1 MFIIKKIVSAFIMPL
16 SIGLLL
22 GLIGLYFLYRKSYSK
37 AKLFLT
43 ISFIWIIIVSYQPF
57 SNMLIEPLETKY
69 QKLET
74 IPHDVKYILLLGG
87 DTRGRAYEVLRLY
100 YKIPNVKI
108 ITSGYEG
115 RENIPEAIQNKEF
128 LIELGIPKNRI
139 ITQAKPRDT
148 KEEAIYTKKLVKGD
162 KFILV
167 TSATHMDRA
176 MKLFKKEGLE
186 PIAAP
191 TDNKLRDYYFISTP
205 SANSL
210 KKTEISWHEY
220 IGTLWYKL
228 KGDI

>member
-1 MFIIKKIVSAFIMPL
+1 MFILKKIVSAFIMPL
-16 SIGLLL
+16 SIGLIL

-43 ISFIWIIIVSYQPF
+43 FSLIWIIIVSYQPF
-57 SNMLIEPLETKY
+57 SNMLIEPLESKY
-69 QKLET
+69 QKLES
-74 IPHDVKYILLLGG
+74 IPQDVKYILLLGG
-87 DTRGRAYEVLRLY
+87 DARGRTYEVLRLY

-115 RENIPEAIQNKEF
+115 RANIPEAIKNKEF
-128 LIELGIPKNRI
+128 LVELGIPKNRI
-139 ITQAKPRDT
+139 ITQVKPRDT
-148 KEEAIYTKKLVKGD
+148 KEEAVYTKKLVGED

-176 MKLFKKEGLE
+176 MKLFKKEGLK

-191 TDNKLRDYYFISTP
+191 TDHKLRDYYFISTP
-205 SANSL
+205 SGNDL
-210 KKTEISWHEY
+210 QKTEISWHEY

-228 KGDI
+228 KGNI